1 MDIDTDGLEAAHR
14 AYVRRKE
21 QMAHI
26 DISDGIR
33 ARMALIAAIRAYVQT
48 TDVPVERPPSPS
60 GRPAPPS
67 PARPMTDQ
75 AWVRL
80 DSFVFDADE

>member
-14 AYVRRKE
+14 AYVRRME

-33 ARMALIAAIRAYVQT
+33 ARMALIAAIRGYVQA
-48 TDVPVERPPSPS
+48 TDMPVARPHPAA
-60 GRPAPPS
+60 GRPAPVTD
-67 PARPMTDQ
+67 ARPMTDS